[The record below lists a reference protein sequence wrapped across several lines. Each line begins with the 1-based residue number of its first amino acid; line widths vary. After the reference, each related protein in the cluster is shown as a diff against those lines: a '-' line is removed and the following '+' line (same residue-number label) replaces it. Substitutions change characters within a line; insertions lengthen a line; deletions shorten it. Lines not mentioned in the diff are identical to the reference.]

1 MEFENGSTA
10 RIGELSRLLF
20 HQLALDAN
28 GNKLNGMTFEQGYAT
43 FHFLPEHNSP
53 SSVSKRGAEDVII
66 FEPNSSDVY
75 HVKVADATV
84 TADGKCEF
92 RTDLEQD
99 RFRVE
104 VFSGAVDVATAAQS
118 SRLGEGRALE
128 RNSGST
134 ELALNTQKGIEKDA
148 WDHWTDARDK
158 QVMLTAKDEPVHTL
172 GPSYGWSDLN
182 TYGEWVEL
190 PSRRFGWSPYAGAG
204 WSPYT
209 NGRWGWYPGMGY
221 TWISG
226 EPWGWVTDHCGAWDF
241 DASFGWFWTM
251 PMIGCGF
258 WQPAMVSWY
267 RGPGCIGWA
276 PLGVPGRP
284 TPFSPGSNPGSRPGH
299 PPRGIVTVPTT
310 VFQNRETITPQ
321 IVSRT
326 PLTGLSGIDRPP
338 FEPGPRPIIAAT
350 PPAPGAGMTSKGSP
364 STGTVPPASVAN
376 GGWGTG
382 VAAHHGSAPS
392 TIIMRGDVGRESALL
407 GNRGSHFGHSPLRA
421 AGGTTL
427 GGRYAVHGSPGEFRG
442 NVFSGGG
449 RNGGA
454 GGRSGSS
461 GGPVISSSSS
471 GSGTTIASHGS
482 TGGGSHGGGFSGG
495 GGGYS
500 AGGGGHSS
508 GGGGGYSGGGGH
520 SGGGG
525 GGFSGGGG
533 GGGGHSGGGG
543 SGGASVGG
551 GGGGGHH

>member
-1 MEFENGSTA
+1 NGSMIRLSELTKANFTQFSKDADGNQQLVLTLQEGYASFQIIPEHEDIYKVKIADATLTPYGKTDFQTGFKSGMVAVHVLTGAISVSAHSSSLTLGKGKSMAYQPSADAEAAKSHARVVRLSYLSGTVMVKRPGLAEEEKAMVNTPIQEGFEISSSAGSYAEVEFENGSTA
-10 RIGELSRLLF
+10 RIGELSKLLF

-53 SSVSKRGAEDVII
+53 SSVTKRGAEDVII

-104 VFSGAVDVATAAQS
+104 VFSGAVDVATPTQS

-221 TWISG
+221 TWTSG

-299 PPRGIVTVPTT
+299 PPRGIVTVPTK
-310 VFQNRETITPQ
+310 VFQNRETI
-321 IVSRT
+321 
-326 PLTGLSGIDRPP
+326 
-338 FEPGPRPIIAAT
+338 
-350 PPAPGAGMTSKGSP
+350 
-364 STGTVPPASVAN
+364 
-376 GGWGTG
+376 
-382 VAAHHGSAPS
+382 
-392 TIIMRGDVGRESALL
+392 
-407 GNRGSHFGHSPLRA
+407 
-421 AGGTTL
+421 
-427 GGRYAVHGSPGEFRG
+427 
-442 NVFSGGG
+442 
-449 RNGGA
+449 
-454 GGRSGSS
+454 
-461 GGPVISSSSS
+461 
-471 GSGTTIASHGS
+471 
-482 TGGGSHGGGFSGG
+482 
-495 GGGYS
+495 
-500 AGGGGHSS
+500 
-508 GGGGGYSGGGGH
+508 
-520 SGGGG
+520 
-525 GGFSGGGG
+525 
-533 GGGGHSGGGG
+533 
-543 SGGASVGG
+543 
-551 GGGGGHH
+551 